1 MMKRVMAC
9 AIFAG
14 LLVGCADGDA
24 PDFAGQ
30 GTDTLMESWIF
41 SGNEPV
47 VKHVFVGGRQVIKD
61 GMHPAEKEIARR
73 YRDTVTRLL
82 SD

>member
-1 MMKRVMAC
+1 
-9 AIFAG
+9 
-14 LLVGCADGDA
+14 
-24 PDFAGQ
+24 
-30 GTDTLMESWIF
+30 MESWIF

-47 VKHVFVGGRQVIKD
+47 VKHVFVGGRQVVKD